1 MRLFVFTVLFVAL
14 TGALA
19 AADSITLTTG
29 ETLMGKVVEQTED
42 AVTFEH
48 PVLGPLTIPAG
59 KVKAVVVAAPD
70 AQTKPIA
77 APAAPPAA
85 PPTPKPA
92 EKKTGFFGGWKA
104 RLEAGANAA
113 DGNSEYLNVY
123 LAFKAKKEDE
133 RDRWAFDSAYFLNQ
147 SNGQRSKDQFYA
159 ALRKDWLVPAKPW
172 YYFSEGRFDYDRFA
186 SYDQRLSAA
195 AGAGYEWI
203 KNDKVTLGTR
213 LGFGASREFGSQDQ
227 NIRPE
232 ALVGANFDWQID
244 AGQTLA
250 AKTTYY
256 PDLGQLGE
264 FRWLSAVEWLIKINR
279 DNGVS
284 LKLGAEHEHNSAVD
298 PGVKNNDV
306 KLYAALVWDF

>member
-1 MRLFVFTVLFVAL
+1 MRLFVFAALFVAL
-14 TGALA
+14 STALA
-19 AADSITLTTG
+19 AADTITLTTG
-29 ETLMGKVVEQTED
+29 ETLLGKVVQQTED
-42 AVTFEH
+42 AVTFDH
-48 PVLGPLTIPAG
+48 PVLGQLTIPAG
-59 KVKAVVVAAPD
+59 KVKAVVVGAPD
-70 AQTKPIA
+70 AETKPV
-77 APAAPPAA
+77 APPEAPPAA
-85 PPTPKPA
+85 PAPKPA
-92 EKKTGFFGGWKA
+92 EKTGFFGGWKA

-113 DGNSEYLNVY
+113 DGNSEYLNLY
-123 LAFKAKKEDE
+123 LAFKAKKEDK

-147 SNGQRSKDQFYA
+147 SQGQRSKDQFYA
-159 ALRKDWLVPAKPW
+159 ALRKDWLVPDTPW
-172 YYFSEGRFDYDRFA
+172 YYFAEGRFDYDRFA

-203 KNDKVTLGTR
+203 KTDKITLGTR
-213 LGFGASREFGSQDQ
+213 LGLGASREFGSQDQ

-232 ALVGANFDWQID
+232 ALVGADLDWKID
-244 AGQTLA
+244 DGQTLA

-264 FRWLSAVEWLIKINR
+264 FRWLNAVEWLIKINR
-279 DNGVS
+279 DNGIS